1 MTQFSVSVFTFNV
14 SPANRLL
21 QRTATLSPVL
31 TQASDT
37 RKTSKYLLPR
47 PGFSVFPHQSPE
59 RVPASRKRACN
70 QPKWA
75 NPEHSVNDRQAKE
88 SISVGDQQA
97 RAHTVT
103 VQEAT
108 LEFLQQSEPPWGSH
122 CPPTDS
128 NYHVEQIIPLS
139 LYHLSSVLWE
149 VLKAPEGIEQSPT

>member
-21 QRTATLSPVL
+21 QRTATLSRVL

-37 RKTSKYLLPR
+37 RKTSKYLLAR

-75 NPEHSVNDRQAKE
+75 NPEHSVNGRQAKE

-97 RAHTVT
+97 RLTRSLSRRPRLNSSSRANPLGDPTVHQRILT
-103 VQEAT
+103 IT
-108 LEFLQQSEPPWGSH
+108 YNRSYLFLYIISH
-122 CPPTDS
+122 
-128 NYHVEQIIPLS
+128 
-139 LYHLSSVLWE
+139 LYFG
-149 VLKAPEGIEQSPT
+149 KF